1 MNELSLSDR
10 LRHISAL
17 CQKECRQILRDKSAL
32 LLGIVLP
39 LILIVLFGY
48 GLSFDI
54 AGIRFGIVDNERTAQ
69 TEAVTGSLSNN
80 KTFSVTRL
88 RSRTQ
93 ADSALE
99 TFDIEALLVFEKVSG
114 RIQAQLLVNG
124 IDAPRANMVS
134 GAVMGAVMTAQS
146 VQGMPVTGVQVVSRV
161 WFNESV
167 NSRWYLVPGL
177 FVIVLTLTG
186 CMMTSLVVAREWERG
201 TMEALLAT
209 PVSPMA
215 FLLSKS
221 LPYFVLGMCGW
232 GLCMGAALI
241 LYGVPIRGSLT
252 LILISSALYLLIGL
266 GLGLVISG
274 VTRSQFLASQITVL
288 VSFLPAVILSGFI
301 FDLRSAPHWA
311 DVIAHLLP
319 PVYFLELLKVG
330 FLTGAMTDLVIKN
343 LSILLVFAVVI
354 FGAAYVGCRKRL
366 RS

>member
-1 MNELSLSDR
+1 MHELTFADR
-10 LRHISAL
+10 LRHVNAL
-17 CQKECRQILRDKSAL
+17 CQKEFRQILRDKSAL

-54 AGIRFGIVDNERTAQ
+54 AGIRVGVLDRERTAQ
-69 TEAVTGSLSNN
+69 TEAVVESISHN
-80 KTFSVTRL
+80 KTFRVTRL
-88 RSRTQ
+88 MSRHE
-93 ADSALE
+93 ADRALE
-99 TFDIEALLVFEKVSG
+99 TFEVEALLVFERVSG
-114 RIQAQLLVNG
+114 QIRAQLLVNG

-134 GAVMGAVMTAQS
+134 GAVMGAVLTAQS
-146 VQGMPVTGVQVVSRV
+146 VQGVGTAGVEVVSRV

-177 FVIVLTLTG
+177 FVIVLTLTS

-209 PVSPMA
+209 PVSPLA

-232 GLCMGAALI
+232 GLCMGASLF
-241 LYGVPIRGSLT
+241 LYGVPVRGSLT
-252 LILISSALYLLIGL
+252 LILGASALYLLIGL
-266 GLGLVISG
+266 GLGLVISS

-311 DVIAHLLP
+311 DAMAHLLP

-330 FLTGAMTDLVIKN
+330 FLTGGMTDLVIKN
-343 LSILLVFAVVI
+343 LLILAAFAIVI
-354 FGAAYVGCRKRL
+354 FTAAYCNCRKRL